1 MKIGRA
7 AINWSQLGLQLGL
20 LVLGLG
26 LLQVVAERTN
36 RRFDLTPARTFSL
49 APVTRNVLAEVTDT
63 LRITIFFRRGTREQY
78 TDLARRLQAA
88 NGRIEVTL
96 YDLDR
101 FPERARTLD
110 VDQYGRAAI
119 EYAGRR
125 AVVAALPEEELAG
138 GILRVLRGRSR
149 RVVFTTGHG
158 ERAP

>member
-1 MKIGRA
+1 
-7 AINWSQLGLQLGL
+7 
-20 LVLGLG
+20 
-26 LLQVVAERTN
+26 
-36 RRFDLTPARTFSL
+36 
-49 APVTRNVLAEVTDT
+49 

-78 TDLARRLQAA
+78 VDLAQRLHAA
-88 NGRIEVTL
+88 NGRVEVAV

-101 FPERARTLD
+101 FPERARSLG
-110 VDQYGRAAI
+110 VAQYGRAAI

-158 ERAP
+158 ERAPGGDPASYGRVVSALEAENWAPEGVSLLDGPVPPGTDLVVVAGP